1 MDKTQFL
8 KKNAITLIIIGL
20 TIVNIYIIINYLFF
34 SSGMLLYLLLFGI
47 PCIGLGIYKRLEP
60 QLSEGRSIEASKD
73 ALLEQKLLKNCIKC
87 GSTEDLV
94 IYTHTRVIPVGS
106 TRISKSI
113 RIEKTVA
120 QTWKGNTCPKCKK
133 SFDKWGR
140 IKAIIFFMFIIPT
153 AFVLPISLAI
163 FLFEKSTGGTPDP
176 GYFIAIVISIIFTI
190 TTTILYIIH
199 YHSENNPRHYF
210 IGDKAYKP

>member
-20 TIVNIYIIINYLFF
+20 TIVNIYIIIAYLFF

-60 QLSEGRSIEASKD
+60 QISKARSIEASKD

-94 IYTHTRVIPVGS
+94 VYTHTRAIPTGS
-106 TRISKSI
+106 QKISKMV
-113 RIEKTVA
+113 RIEATTI
-120 QTWKGNTCPKCKK
+120 QTWKANTCLECKK
-133 SFDKWGR
+133 RFSKWKR
-140 IKAIIFFMFIIPT
+140 IYNIIFLMFIIP
-153 AFVLPISLAI
+153 AGFVLPISLAI
-163 FLFEKSTGGTPDP
+163 FLFESIGGTPDL
-176 GYFIAIVISIIFTI
+176 GYFIAIVISIILMVTA
-190 TTTILYIIH
+190 TILYIIH